1 MSTSQG
7 SGPAGSLR
15 IGDAERLAA
24 VTALGDHFAAGRLN
38 QDELDERTATAFA
51 ARTFADLE
59 PLFADL
65 PAPHPKR
72 PAYAAP
78 APTGWPPP
86 AESRPGWPPPWDGL
100 ARREAGMPS
109 VVPFALAFGILLL
122 LTVVATAVFR
132 FPFLLFPVFWLF
144 VARGGWRARGRG
156 RNYWHHDRW
165 HQDRWHD
172 DRWRQDR
179 WHDDRWRQDRW
190 R

>member
-1 MSTSQG
+1 MSTSHE

-15 IGDAERLAA
+15 IGDAERLTA
-24 VTALGDHFAAGRLN
+24 VTALGDHFAAGRLD

-65 PAPHPKR
+65 PDPHPKR

-86 AESRPGWPPPWDGL
+86 ATGQGWPPPSESRPGWPPLQQGGPAWRGAWML
-100 ARREAGMPS
+100 PA
-109 VVPFALAFGILLL
+109 VPFSLLL
-122 LTVVATAVFR
+122 LGALVLISLVVAAAFFT
-132 FPFLLFPVFWLF
+132 PFLLIPVFWILA
-144 VARGGWRARGRG
+144 ARGGWRARSGWRARGGGRAYGGG
-156 RNYWHHDRW
+156 RNG
-165 HQDRWHD
+165 
-172 DRWRQDR
+172 
-179 WHDDRWRQDRW
+179 WRQDRW